1 MNLPETS
8 DPLEKLLQ
16 EQNAYVEDAGFTAR
30 VISSLPRPAR
40 RSWVRALGLLG
51 VTLAGLV
58 LSIYWMPWGEL
69 PSLDRPL
76 LALLDAKVL
85 SPWLVVVTILASL
98 VWGMVAA
105 SQLDD

>member
-1 MNLPETS
+1 MNPPKTS

-16 EQNAYVEDAGFTAR
+16 EQSAYVEDVGFTAR

-40 RSWVRALGLLG
+40 RSWVRPLVLLG
-51 VTLAGLV
+51 ATLAGLV

-105 SQLDD
+105 SQLED

>member
-1 MNLPETS
+1 MNPPETN
-8 DPLEKLLQ
+8 DPLEELLR
-16 EQNAYVEDAGFTAR
+16 EQNAYVDDAGFTAR

-40 RSWVRALGLLG
+40 RSWVRPLVLLG
-51 VTLAGLV
+51 ATLAGLV

-85 SPWLVVVTILASL
+85 SPWLVVVTILVSL
-98 VWGMVAA
+98 VWGMVTA
-105 SQLDD
+105 SQLED

>member
-1 MNLPETS
+1 MNPLETS
-8 DPLEKLLQ
+8 DPLEELLR

-40 RSWVRALGLLG
+40 RSWVRPLVLLG

-85 SPWLVVVTILASL
+85 SPWLVVVTILVSL
-98 VWGMVAA
+98 VWGMVTA
-105 SQLDD
+105 SQLED